1 MEPVIYADVLI
12 FLNAV
17 VTFFLLLTVK
27 QFTGAK
33 TSAGRLISGAFVG
46 GVYSLTVLAPQMH
59 FILMLIAKT
68 AMSLSITFI
77 AFHSKRM
84 KKMLQC
90 FVLFWA
96 VGFLYAG
103 VMYAIRF
110 LLQGSFIT
118 VNNGAV
124 YFDLNVYSLIFL
136 TVLVYGVI
144 LLLRKRVFRFRSEDM
159 IYDIELNY
167 GDTAVR
173 AKALLDTGN
182 HVRDIYTNH
191 PVVILNAEVAERLTH
206 RQIKSD
212 TADLFAAAN
221 EGIRLRLLPVQ
232 ALSGEKYLPAF
243 TADSAQIITDDRR
256 KEIRNVSVAVTDDKL
271 GEEKYQALIGE
282 EML

>member
-84 KKMLQC
+84 KKMMQC
-90 FVLFWA
+90 FILFWA
-96 VGFLYAG
+96 AGFLYAG

-118 VNNGAV
+118 INNGAV

-136 TVLVYGVI
+136 TVLVYVVI
-144 LLLRKRVFRFRSEDM
+144 LFLRRKVFRFRSEDM
-159 IYDIELNY
+159 ICDIELSY
-167 GDTAVR
+167 GAAVVR

-191 PVVILNAEVAERLTH
+191 PVVILTAEMAERLTH
-206 RQIKSD
+206 MQIKGE
-212 TADLFAAAN
+212 TGDLLAAAN

-243 TADSAQIITDDRR
+243 TADTARIITDDRR
-256 KEIRNVSVAVTDDKL
+256 KEIRHVSVAVTDDKL